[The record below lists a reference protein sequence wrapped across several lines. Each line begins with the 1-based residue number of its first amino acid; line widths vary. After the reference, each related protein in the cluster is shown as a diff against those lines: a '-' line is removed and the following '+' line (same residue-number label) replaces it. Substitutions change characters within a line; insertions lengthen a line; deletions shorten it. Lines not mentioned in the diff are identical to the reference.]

1 MSPPRGAA
9 RPPRD
14 DIAVASELVLLRE
27 ILTRVED
34 KLDEYVIKTDGHE
47 RQIDRWKTV
56 GAAMTPVLLGL
67 GVLANKL
74 FDQLMLWFGNRVHP

>member
-1 MSPPRGAA
+1 MATPRRAA
-9 RPPRD
+9 QPPRD

-27 ILTRVED
+27 ILTRVEE

-47 RQIDRWKTV
+47 KQIDRWKTV

-67 GVLANKL
+67 GVLANKA
-74 FDQLMLWFGNRVHP
+74 FDWLMLWFGNRVHP